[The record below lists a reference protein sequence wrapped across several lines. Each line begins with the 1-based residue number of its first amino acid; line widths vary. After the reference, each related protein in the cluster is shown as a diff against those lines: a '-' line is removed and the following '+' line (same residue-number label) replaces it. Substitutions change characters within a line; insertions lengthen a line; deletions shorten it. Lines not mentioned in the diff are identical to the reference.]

1 MVNERNYTTTV
12 KCITAVGSLYTA
24 KADKFINS
32 ISKDDRAW
40 KIILEM
46 NVTKDKETKYKI
58 KNAALSLKTKFND
71 SSVHEAASP
80 QKNQLDDMKDQLSQ
94 AS

>member
-1 MVNERNYTTTV
+1 MVNERKYTTTV
-12 KCITAVGSLYTA
+12 KCITATGLLYSA

-46 NVTKDKETKYKI
+46 NVKKDITSKHKI
-58 KNAALSLKTKFND
+58 KNAALSLKTKFED
-71 SSVHEAASP
+71 SSAHEAASP
-80 QKNQLDDMKDQLSQ
+80 QKNMLDDMKEL
-94 AS
+94 

>member
-12 KCITAVGSLYTA
+12 KCITATGLLYAA
-24 KADKFINS
+24 KADKFITS

-46 NVTKDKETKYKI
+46 NVTKDRETKHKI
-58 KNAALSLKTKFND
+58 KNAALSLKTNFQD
-71 SSVHEAASP
+71 SSAHEVASP
-80 QKNQLDDMKDQLSQ
+80 WKNQLEDMKDL
-94 AS
+94 